1 MNPWN
6 TTRLLAVGSLLL
18 ALSACNSRT
27 SGPRPVALL
36 DQTTA
41 VAEPT
46 GAGHGGP
53 VVLEDEMRAD
63 LYYLASDRLQ
73 GRGVGTEGLDLAADF
88 IATRFQAL
96 GLKPLPGLD
105 GYFQPFEMTTAES
118 IDPATSL
125 TSGDKAYKLREDFTP
140 VSFSAEGEF
149 AGPVVFAGYGI
160 TDEKR
165 GYDDYAGL
173 DVKGKVVLAMRFE
186 PHDANGKSRWGKED
200 WTPNA
205 HLETKARVAAEHGAA
220 ALLLVNPPAFHD
232 HGDDPLVPFARQTV
246 GAATTLP
253 FFHVKRSVAEQLL
266 ARGGAPVL
274 KDIQAKIDKAA
285 KPESQALKDVTVSGK
300 AAIKRT
306 RKTVKNV
313 VAYLPGSGPTADEYV
328 IVGSHYDHLGFG
340 GPGSLMGVTSVAGVP
355 IPALN
360 PHAGPTTGPAAGNP
374 HAAAA
379 TSRPA
384 TRPTTRAIHHG
395 ADDNASGTVTMLE
408 LARIFAHDSK
418 AKPPARSLVFMAFT
432 AEESGLVGSAR
443 FVNHPPIDLKK
454 VVGMINLDMVGRVRK
469 NILYVGGG
477 GTALPFKNILKVAD
491 EHSPLEFKNFGDGG
505 LGPSDHMSF
514 AVKKVPVIFLFS
526 GVHEDY
532 HRPTD
537 TADKINFDGMA
548 RVARVGVELVDDL
561 EQMSKAQYVDAADKS
576 SMMNPMTTGMG
587 TGGDGTRR
595 ASLGVIPQYGQEEDG
610 KGVPIGG
617 TTPDTPAA
625 KAGLQAD
632 DVILKLGD
640 KPTGTL
646 MELSSALASYK
657 PGDKVK
663 LVYRRGGKEMTA
675 EITLGE
681 RRG

>member
-1 MNPWN
+1 MNFWK
-6 TTRLLAVGSLLL
+6 TTRVLAVGSLLL
-18 ALSACNSRT
+18 ALSACNT
-27 SGPRPVALL
+27 GTAGQRPLALL
-36 DQTTA
+36 DQTPA
-41 VAEPT
+41 VTEAP
-46 GAGHGGP
+46 AGHGGP

-63 LYYLASDRLQ
+63 LYYLASDRLE

-125 TSGDKAYKLREDFTP
+125 TSGEKSYKLKEDFTP

-160 TDEKR
+160 TDAGR
-165 GYDDYAGL
+165 GYDDYEGL

-200 WTPNA
+200 WTTNA
-205 HLETKARVAAEHGAA
+205 HLETKARVAAEHGAT
-220 ALLLVNPPAFHD
+220 ALLLVNPPMFHD

-246 GAATTLP
+246 GAASTLP
-253 FFHVKRSVAEQLL
+253 FFHVKRKVADELL
-266 ARGGAPVL
+266 ARGGAPTL
-274 KDIQAKIDKAA
+274 KELQGRIDKEA
-285 KPESQALKDVTVSGK
+285 KPDSLRLKDVTVSGK

-313 VAYLPGSGPTADEYV
+313 VAYLPGSGPNADEYV
-328 IVGSHYDHLGFG
+328 IVGSHYDHLGWG
-340 GPGSLMGVTSVAGVP
+340 GPGSLMGMPSVAGVP
-355 IPALN
+355 IPTLN
-360 PHAGPTTGPAAGNP
+360 PHAAGPTTAPAGNP
-374 HAAAA
+374 HAA
-379 TSRPA
+379 SRPA
-384 TRPTTRAIHHG
+384 TRPTMRAIHHG

-408 LARIFAHDSK
+408 LARIFAHEAK
-418 AKPPARSLVFMAFT
+418 AKPPARSLVFCAFT
-432 AEESGLVGSAR
+432 AEESGLIGSAR
-443 FVNHPPIDLKK
+443 FVNRPPIDLKK

-477 GTALPFKNILKVAD
+477 GTAAPFKNILKVAD

-514 AVKKVPVIFLFS
+514 ALKKVPVIFLFS

-537 TADKINFDGMA
+537 TADKVNYDGMA
-548 RVARVGVELVDDL
+548 QVARVGVELVSDL
-561 EQMSKAQYVDAADKS
+561 EQMSKSKYVDAADKN
-576 SMMNPMTTGMG
+576 SMMNPMSTGSG
-587 TGGDGTRR
+587 TGGEGTRR

-625 KAGLQAD
+625 AAGLQAG

-663 LVYRRGGKEMTA
+663 VVFRRGEKEMTV
-675 EITLGE
+675 EVTLAE

>member
-1 MNPWN
+1 MNLWK
-6 TTRLLAVGSLLL
+6 TTRVLAVGSLLL
-18 ALSACNSRT
+18 AVSACNSGN
-27 SGPRPVALL
+27 SGARPVALL
-36 DQTTA
+36 DQTTL
-41 VAEPT
+41 VAATEPT
-46 GAGHGGP
+46 VGGGGP

-125 TSGDKAYKLREDFTP
+125 TSGERAYKLKEDFTP

-160 TDEKR
+160 TDAGR

-186 PHDANGKSRWGKED
+186 PHDSNGKSRWGKDD
-200 WTPNA
+200 WTTNA

-232 HGDDPLVPFARQTV
+232 QGDDSLMPFARQTV

-253 FFHVKRSVAEQLL
+253 FFHVKRSVADDLL
-266 ARGGAPVL
+266 ARGGAPTL
-274 KDIQAKIDKAA
+274 KELQGRIDKEA
-285 KPESQALKDVTVSGK
+285 KPESLRLKDVTAGGK

-306 RKTVKNV
+306 KKTVKNV

-328 IVGSHYDHLGFG
+328 IVGSHYDHLGYG
-340 GPGSLMGVTSVAGVP
+340 GPGSLMGVASVVGVP
-355 IPALN
+355 VPMLN

-374 HAAAA
+374 HAT
-379 TSRPA
+379 TSA
-384 TRPTTRAIHHG
+384 TRPSLRAIHHG

-408 LARIFAHDSK
+408 LARIFAREAK
-418 AKPPARSLVFMAFT
+418 AKQPARSLVFMAFT

-477 GTALPFKNILKVAD
+477 GTAAPFKNLLKVAD

-514 AVKKVPVIFLFS
+514 ALKKVPVIFLFS
-526 GVHEDY
+526 GTHEDY

-537 TADKINFDGMA
+537 TADKVNYDGMA
-548 RVARVGVELVDDL
+548 QVARVGVELVDDF
-561 EQMSKAQYVDAADKS
+561 EQMSKSAYVDAADKG
-576 SMMNPMTTGMG
+576 SMMNPMTTGLG
-587 TGGDGTRR
+587 TGGEGGGRR

-625 KAGLQAD
+625 KAGLRAD

-646 MELSSALASYK
+646 MELSAALGSFK

-663 LVYRRGGKEMTA
+663 VVYRRAGKEMSV
-675 EITLGE
+675 EVTLAE